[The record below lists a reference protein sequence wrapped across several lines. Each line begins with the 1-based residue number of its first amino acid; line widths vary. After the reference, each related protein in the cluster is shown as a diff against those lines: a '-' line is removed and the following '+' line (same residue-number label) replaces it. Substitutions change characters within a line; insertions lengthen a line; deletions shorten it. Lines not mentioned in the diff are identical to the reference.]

1 MHVAMNFWPFVLL
14 TNIAPGQPLPALD
27 LMLWKITSVVV
38 ACLGLGV
45 VVSTKGTLGNQ
56 EG

>member
-1 MHVAMNFWPFVLL
+1 MLL
-14 TNIAPGQPLPALD
+14 TNIVPGQPMPALN

-38 ACLGLGV
+38 ACVGLGV
-45 VVSTKGTLGNQ
+45 VVGTKGTLGNQ